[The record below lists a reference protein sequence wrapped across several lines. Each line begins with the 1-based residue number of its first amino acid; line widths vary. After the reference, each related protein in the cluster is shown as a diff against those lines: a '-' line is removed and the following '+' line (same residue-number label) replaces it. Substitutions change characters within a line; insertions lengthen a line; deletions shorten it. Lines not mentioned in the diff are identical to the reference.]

1 MLKTTMATMMV
12 GIRFL
17 LALACLNAV
26 AAYVSPSP
34 ILQRLVRSIPS
45 GLTCLGSSRIDS
57 PESQDGSATAVVHV
71 ALTREE
77 GKNAKLAA
85 ALAKKVGICALE
97 LPCIAHADGDDYPR
111 LKEVLK
117 SQQWDYITITS
128 PEGAKVLASVLNREE
143 NIAIPPIAAVGKATE
158 EELRGYGLDV
168 SFCPSKAT
176 ATTLVAELPG
186 APPLQ
191 ILYPASQRAQLT
203 LETGLRGRG
212 FHVTRLNTYDTVTAE
227 WTDELR
233 DAASRCQVAT
243 FASPSS
249 VKGWLHNSIQK
260 TNVIAACIGETSAK
274 ACRELGWSEDKIFY
288 PDKPGIDSWVEAIDQ
303 AVMSLSPVP
312 HS

>member
-1 MLKTTMATMMV
+1 MTV
-12 GIRFL
+12 GVRFL
-17 LALACLNAV
+17 LTFSCLTAV
-26 AAYVSPSP
+26 AAFASISPQWQ
-34 ILQRLVRSIPS
+34 IIVR
-45 GLTCLGSSRIDS
+45 LGSTGRIFLGN
-57 PESQDGSATAVVHV
+57 PNTGIAESDGSATPVVQV

-85 ALAKKVGICALE
+85 ALARRVGICALE

-111 LKEVLK
+111 LKEVLI

-128 PEGAKVLASVLNREE
+128 PEGAKVLASVLNPQESGQDFVM
-143 NIAIPPIAAVGKATE
+143 PPIAAVGKATE
-158 EELRGYGLDV
+158 DALRGYGLDV

-186 APPLQ
+186 YPPLQ

-203 LETGLRGRG
+203 LETGLMGRG

-227 WTDELR
+227 WTDDLR
-233 DAASRCQVAT
+233 ETASQCRVAT

-288 PDKPGIDSWVEAIDQ
+288 PDKPGIESWVDAIDQ